1 MKMKLFQFAS
11 AVVLLSAIETVLVV
25 LGVLPPVLS
34 YSSGNILFSLA
45 KLAIIA
51 YAGIVSAQE
60 GLWWWKKSAT
70 NGALLG
76 FAGAA
81 AICVFSLLGSA
92 LFGKTVLGLPPVP
105 NIAPLA
111 ILLTFTLITN
121 AVLGT
126 IVAAIAGFIA
136 IRVRKPDVNRN
147 KKK

>member
-11 AVVLLSAIETVLVV
+11 AVVLLSATEAVLVV

-51 YAGIVSAQE
+51 YAGIVSATD
-60 GLWWWKKSAT
+60 GLWWWKKSAV

-76 FAGAA
+76 FSGAA
-81 AICVFSLLGSA
+81 AICVFSLLCSA
-92 LFGKTVLGLPPVP
+92 VFGKTVLGLPAVP

-111 ILLTFTLITN
+111 ILLAFTLITN

-136 IRVRKPDVNRN
+136 IHIRKPNIKRN
-147 KKK
+147 KKE

>member
-1 MKMKLFQFAS
+1 MKMNLFHLAAFVA
-11 AVVLLSAIETVLVV
+11 LLSAIEAILVI
-25 LGVLPPVLS
+25 LGVLPPVLT
-34 YSSGNILFSLA
+34 YSPGNILFSLL

-51 YAGIVSAQE
+51 YAGIVSAPE
-60 GLWWWKKSAT
+60 GLKKSAL

-92 LFGKTVLGLPPVP
+92 LFGKTVLGLPPVS

-111 ILLTFTLITN
+111 ILLVFTLITN

-136 IRVRKPDVNRN
+136 IRSGARKPN
-147 KKK
+147 KQK